1 MRIIDNKTDFYDFY
15 QNIYRDDS
23 ITFDRT
29 DSFMLTKDVICQKLR
44 YNFTKKFNASD
55 NVFALLQ
62 VCNTFWLFMISVTET
77 SDYGDV
83 VDFNIKLLHA
93 WSNYNKEYCLI
104 KFKAI
109 KFNYKVFYA
118 ISDWNRKSCKHR
130 LNEDKLNS
138 KINILVDA
146 IDRNNYTENCNFD
159 SYAIKT
165 NDNKSWEYEK
175 QYKTKHIPI
184 LIASGFANFID
195 PLDMY
200 LSIEQYFSFEKQSTE
215 RTESIGLTDR
225 EKIENH
231 GFDVRKS
238 FRGK

>member
-1 MRIIDNKTDFYDFY
+1 LAF
-15 QNIYRDDS
+15 
-23 ITFDRT
+23 
-29 DSFMLTKDVICQKLR
+29 L
-44 YNFTKKFNASD
+44 
-55 NVFALLQ
+55 
-62 VCNTFWLFMISVTET
+62 ISVTKIV
-77 SDYGDV
+77 DYERP
-83 VDFNIKLLHA
+83 VDFKIELLST
-93 WSNYNKEYCLI
+93 WKNYNKNRCLI
-104 KFKAI
+104 KFNVI
-109 KFNYKVFYA
+109 KFNYDVFYA
-118 ISDWNRKSCKHR
+118 ISSWDMKNYRHNI
-130 LNEDKLNS
+130 NEDKLNS
-138 KINILVDA
+138 KISILVDA
-146 IDRNNYTENCNFD
+146 INGNNYTENCNLD
-159 SYAIKT
+159 SYAVKT

-231 GFDVRKS
+231 GFDVKKS